1 MTTKRN
7 RSRKRRSTSDKPKW
21 LQKPFQILQN
31 PIEPTAWC
39 SAEQLDKIH
48 DASMR
53 ILENVGIDFMD
64 EEALDAWEKAGAKVD
79 RSSQHVWID
88 RGLLMELVE
97 QAPSQFTWH
106 ARNRAC
112 DLTIG
117 GNFINFAPNSGMPY
131 VSDLDGGRRVSTL
144 QDFENFIKMAH
155 TIPYFHFTGGPL
167 CEPQDIRNSLRHLY
181 RIRTMMMNTD
191 RAVRDTAS
199 GRTISADTVE
209 MMKIAFGGELPGVVT
224 GGVVNVNS
232 PLRFDNRM
240 LGGLITY
247 AKAGQASIIT
257 PFIMAGAMSPVTI
270 ASALAQQ
277 NAEALAGVGLAQLIK
292 PGAPVIYGGFTQ
304 NVDMRSGSPA
314 FGGPEGAW
322 ALIVGAQLARR
333 YGVPYRASGSL
344 TNSKVPD
351 AQAAYETMWTM
362 WPAIMA
368 HTNLMMH
375 AVGWLEGGLVASYE
389 KFMIDAENLAM
400 FSHMLGNFEVD
411 EAAFAID
418 SIAQVGSGGHHF
430 GTQHTQD
437 RYETAF
443 YEPLL
448 TDRLGFDAWE
458 AAGSEDAL
466 QRANKHWKQILRAH
480 EKPAL
485 DVAIVEE
492 LEAFVARREEELEG
506 VDLFN

>member
-1 MTTKRN
+1 
-7 RSRKRRSTSDKPKW
+7 
-21 LQKPFQILQN
+21 
-31 PIEPTAWC
+31 
-39 SAEQLDKIH
+39 
-48 DASMR
+48 
-53 ILENVGIDFMD
+53 
-64 EEALDAWEKAGAKVD
+64 
-79 RSSQHVWID
+79 
-88 RGLLMELVE
+88 
-97 QAPSQFTWH
+97 
-106 ARNRAC
+106 
-112 DLTIG
+112 
-117 GNFINFAPNSGMPY
+117 MPY

-155 TIPYFHFTGGPL
+155 TIPYFHFVGGPL

-181 RIRTMMMNTD
+181 RVRVMGHNPD
-191 RAVRDTAS
+191 RAIRDTAS
-199 GRTISADTVE
+199 GRIIASDTVE
-209 MMKIAFGGELPGVVT
+209 MMKIIFGGDLPGTVV

-232 PLRFDNRM
+232 PLRYDNRM

-247 AKAGQASIIT
+247 AKTGQASIIT

-277 NAEALAGVGLAQLIK
+277 NAEALAGVALAQLIK
-292 PGAPVIYGGFTQ
+292 PGAPVMYGGFTQ

-344 TNSKVPD
+344 TNSKIAD
-351 AQAAYETMWTM
+351 AQAAYETLWTM
-362 WPAIMA
+362 WPAVMA
-368 HTNLMMH
+368 HTNMVMH
-375 AVGWLEGGLVASYE
+375 GVGWLEGGLVASYE
-389 KFMIDAENLAM
+389 KFIIDAENLAM
-400 FSHMLGNFEVD
+400 FAHLLKGFEID
-411 EAAFAID
+411 EAAFAIN
-418 SIAQVGSGGHHF
+418 SIRDVGSGGHHF

-466 QRANKHWKQILRAH
+466 KRANKLWKQKTAS
-480 EKPAL
+480 
-485 DVAIVEE
+485 
-492 LEAFVARREEELEG
+492 
-506 VDLFN
+506 N